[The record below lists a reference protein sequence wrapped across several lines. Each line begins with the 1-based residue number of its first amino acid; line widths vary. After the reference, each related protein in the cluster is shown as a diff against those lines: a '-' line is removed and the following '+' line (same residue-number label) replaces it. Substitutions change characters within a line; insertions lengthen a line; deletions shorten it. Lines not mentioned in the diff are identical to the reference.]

1 MKIKNICVVT
11 GSRAEYGLLKPLL
24 TKINASKNYNLQLVV
39 TGMHL
44 SKKFGNT
51 INEIE
56 NDNFNIFQK
65 IDILPEKKSNFYVGK
80 TISNGIEQFSKFFI
94 KHSPDILIVLGDR
107 YEIFACSVAAYFL
120 KIPIAHINGGE
131 TTEGAFDEGIRHSIT
146 KMSYL
151 HFTSTENY
159 KKRVIQLGEDLR
171 EYLMLGAFF

>member
-24 TKINASKNYNLQLVV
+24 TKIKASKNYNLQLVV

-51 INEIE
+51 VHEIE

-80 TISNGIEQFSKFFI
+80 TISNGIEKFSKFFL
-94 KHSPDILIVLGDR
+94 KHSP
-107 YEIFACSVAAYFL
+107 
-120 KIPIAHINGGE
+120 
-131 TTEGAFDEGIRHSIT
+131 
-146 KMSYL
+146 
-151 HFTSTENY
+151 
-159 KKRVIQLGEDLR
+159 
-171 EYLMLGAFF
+171 